1 MIQDYHHPESNALP
15 EQSSST
21 PGAQGNLNQMSLSA
35 LERIGRAISNENYP
49 ARIYQMLYQQ
59 VVQLLGSD
67 IGFIIAEYKPVTNLI
82 SFPYVYNN
90 GQMLT
95 FESMQL
101 GNGVI
106 STLIKERKPKIIQ
119 NNIEPAAWNE
129 KSTGRPPKSWL
140 GVPLIA
146 VGEIVG
152 AMILFDDE
160 KDSLFNEN
168 DLLFFSALGTTVA
181 GAINAAEVLR
191 KSLLTEQAHKREER
205 MLDALFNN
213 VPEMIFFKDE
223 QERYIRVNNNMASEY
238 HIAHPIEMIGK
249 TDRQLLGETRGAE
262 IEKEDL
268 DLLESG
274 QAKVGYVDKQNKED
288 GTANWY
294 VKSKVPLY
302 DQNGQAIGLLG
313 ISTNITDTKNAEGLI
328 ERRNQQLRTAAE
340 IAKDA
345 SAATHIEELLTKT
358 VELIQRNF
366 GFYHVAVYLLD
377 PLGEYAL
384 LRQAIGPAAEE
395 LKRVGF
401 KVAIGSQ
408 SVVGRAATMP
418 QPLEIKDV
426 TQVPYYFPEPLLQN
440 TKSELAIPLK
450 TGLDIIGVLDVQSEQ
465 ANAFSD
471 EETTALQLLAD
482 QLSIAIINSNLSS
495 MAEEHLAK
503 HRLLYQ
509 ITIAASAAS
518 NANEAIQTTVKSL
531 NTTLPG
537 EEISVFLPDGNGNL
551 VVSTFAGFGDLDPE
565 NFSIRQGDGVIGG
578 VAADHKPIRI
588 FNALADPRF
597 TAIDPKVR
605 SEIAVPIM
613 AAGKFF
619 GVLNIESTQVGAYD
633 ENDQE
638 IFATLGN
645 SLGSLINNFQL
656 LTRINEQTQRQRQ
669 LYEVTDKIRRSVDM
683 DSILEISAAEI
694 CKVLNAHRATININ
708 PNLKPEIEAQITKVD
723 KAQ

>member
-1 MIQDYHHPESNALP
+1 MIQDYHRPESNALP
-15 EQSSST
+15 EQPSST
-21 PGAQGNLNQMSLSA
+21 PGEQGSLNQLSLPA
-35 LERIGRAISNENYP
+35 LERIGRSISNENNP
-49 ARIYQMLYQQ
+49 TRIYQMLYQQ
-59 VVQLLGSD
+59 VVQLLGSN

-119 NNIEPAAWNE
+119 NNIEPTAWDQ

-140 GVPLIA
+140 GVPLVA
-146 VGEIVG
+146 GGEIVG

-160 KDSLFNEN
+160 KESRFNEN
-168 DLLFFSALGTTVA
+168 DLLFFSALGTTAA
-181 GAINAAEVLR
+181 GAINTVEVLR
-191 KSLLTEQAHKREER
+191 KSLLTEQVHKKEER

-268 DLLESG
+268 NLLQSG

-328 ERRNQQLRTAAE
+328 ERRNQQLRAAAE

-345 SAATHIEELLTKT
+345 SAASHVEELLTKT
-358 VELIQRNF
+358 VALIQRSF

-450 TGLDIIGVLDVQSEQ
+450 AGQDIIGVLDVQSEQ

-471 EETTALQLLAD
+471 EETTALQLLAN

-495 MAEEHLAK
+495 KAEEHLAK

-509 ITIAASAAS
+509 ITLAASSAS

-551 VVSTFAGFGDLDPE
+551 VISAFAGFSDLDPA
-565 NFSIRQGDGVIGG
+565 NFSVRLGDGVIGG
-578 VAADHKPIRI
+578 VAAEHKPIRI
-588 FNALADPRF
+588 SNALADPRF
-597 TAIDPKVR
+597 MAIDPKIR

-613 AAGKFF
+613 TAGKFF

-645 SLGSLINNFQL
+645 SLGSLLNNFQL
-656 LTRINEQTQRQRQ
+656 LAQINEQTQRQRQ
-669 LYEVTDKIRRSVDM
+669 LYEITDKIRRSIDM

-694 CKVLNAHRATININ
+694 CKALNAHRATININ